1 MGRMKTKQQWKT
13 TQSVS
18 QKILTMKKIGA
29 TEDKLTAPKREEG
42 KERALHRHHPHPHCP
57 GLRHLS
63 QVCVASF
70 YQTAHVKISF
80 YSLGCLLNLV
90 ELYSVLTGNYSISG

>member
-1 MGRMKTKQQWKT
+1 MEDHTKYFTKNLD
-13 TQSVS
+13 SE
-18 QKILTMKKIGA
+18 KIGA
-29 TEDKLTAPKREEG
+29 TEDKLTAPKREER
-42 KERALHRHHPHPHCP
+42 KEGALHRHHPHPDCP
-57 GLRHLS
+57 GLRYLS

-70 YQTAHVKISF
+70 CQTAHIKIFF